1 MTAIGGWNDR
11 DVHALAHVVRHGRG
25 GTALTPAVLEDLRRV
40 VEADFVA
47 LLERRERRGETHSV
61 TVVTAA
67 HPEVASEANDL
78 WSHVWASEVCDDD
91 DSQDGC
97 LADHVHLADVADVA
111 GARHPLAKSRIM
123 LAPMRAPV
131 GQARLAVIRHHRDF
145 DERDQLLLALLRPHL
160 AAAYRR
166 GMERRTAGKA
176 LTNRQRTVLQLVAR
190 GWSNDE
196 IARALL
202 VSKGTVRK
210 HLDNAYRQLGVSSR
224 AAAVA
229 RAFPEGLS
237 SELPAPI
244 RASIAEPTAVG
255 SLPG

>member
-1 MTAIGGWNDR
+1 MTVIGGWDDR
-11 DVHALAHVVRHGRG
+11 DVSALAHVVRHGRG
-25 GTALTPAVLEDLRRV
+25 GAALTPAVLEDLRRV
-40 VEADFVA
+40 IEADYVA
-47 LLERRERRGETHSV
+47 LLERRERRGETNAV
-61 TVVTAA
+61 TVVTPA
-67 HPEVASEANDL
+67 HPDAADEASKI

-97 LADHVHLADVADVA
+97 LADHVHLAHVAEIA

-123 LAPMRAPV
+123 LAPMRTPV
-131 GQARLAVIRHHRDF
+131 GQARLAVIRHYRDF

-166 GMERRTAGKA
+166 GMERRTAGRA

-190 GWSNDE
+190 SWSNDE

-210 HLDNAYRQLGVSSR
+210 HLDNVYRQLGVSSR

-244 RASIAEPTAVG
+244 LATIADAAPVA
-255 SLPG
+255 SLPS

>member
-1 MTAIGGWNDR
+1 VTPIGGWNDR
-11 DVHALAHVVRHGRG
+11 DVNALAHVVRHGRG
-25 GTALTPAVLEDLRRV
+25 GNALTPSVLEDLRRV
-40 VEADFVA
+40 IEADYVA
-47 LLERRERRGETHSV
+47 LLERPERCGESDSV
-61 TVVTAA
+61 TIVTPTHPKAA
-67 HPEVASEANDL
+67 DESGDL
-78 WSHVWASEVCDDD
+78 WSHVWASEVCDDE
-91 DSQDGC
+91 SQDGC
-97 LADHVHLADVADVA
+97 LADHVHLADVAEVA
-111 GARHPLAKSRIM
+111 GARHPLAESRIM
-123 LAPMRAPV
+123 LAPMRGPV
-131 GQARLAVIRHHRDF
+131 GQARLAVIRHYRDF

-166 GMERRTAGKA
+166 GTERRTAGKA

-190 GWSNDE
+190 GWSNEE

-237 SELPAPI
+237 SELPAAV
-244 RASIAEPTAVG
+244 RASIADVDPVAG
-255 SLPG
+255 LPV

>member
-1 MTAIGGWNDR
+1 MTAVSAWDDR
-11 DVHALAHVVRHGRG
+11 DVRALAHVVRHGRG
-25 GTALTPAVLEDLRRV
+25 GGALTPAVLEDLRRV
-40 VEADFVA
+40 IEADFVA
-47 LLERRERRGETHSV
+47 LLERREQCRETHSV

-67 HPEVASEANDL
+67 HPQAADETGDL
-78 WSHVWASEVCDDD
+78 WSHVWASEVCDD

-131 GQARLAVIRHHRDF
+131 GQARLAVIRHYRDF

-166 GMERRTAGKA
+166 GMERRAAGKA

-202 VSKGTVRK
+202 VSSGTVRK

-229 RAFPEGLS
+229 RAFPEGVS
-237 SELPAPI
+237 SELPAAI
-244 RASIAEPTAVG
+244 RG
-255 SLPG
+255 PGRAGHG